1 MTREE
6 FDNIYDEIVFPFIK
20 EVVENNSLLDLKN
33 QDICK
38 QLIYIE
44 YERLNRQYKTNIF
57 NKADGELLDRHK
69 VAACVCGA
77 FLKVSVIDKTRL
89 VKQIQADKR
98 LIESWF
104 FYVNELV
111 AYIAAIRVL
120 ALFMIHDY
128 EADEKKQLCIM
139 REFPKAPD
147 VTHSKV
153 GFLNS
158 ILFNLAQIKDEA
170 QIGMDH
176 YDIYA
181 YALIFFMQESQFR
194 TYLEE
199 RT

>member
-6 FDNIYDEIVFPFIK
+6 FDNIYDEIVYPFIQ
-20 EVVENNSLLDLKN
+20 EVVENNSLIDLKN
-33 QDICK
+33 QDMCK
-38 QLIYIE
+38 QQIYSE
-44 YERLNRQYKTNIF
+44 YERLNRQYKTNVF
-57 NKADGELLDRHK
+57 NRVDGELLDRHK

-89 VKQIQADKR
+89 VKQIQADGRKV
-98 LIESWF
+98 ESWF

-128 EADEKKQLCIM
+128 EADENKQICIM
-139 REFPKAPD
+139 NEFPRMPD
-147 VTHSKV
+147 ATHSKV
-153 GFLNS
+153 GVLNS
-158 ILFNLAQIKDEA
+158 ILFDLAQIKDET
-170 QIGMDH
+170 QIGIDH
-176 YDIYA
+176 YDMYA
-181 YALIFFMQESQFR
+181 YALIFFMQEIQFR